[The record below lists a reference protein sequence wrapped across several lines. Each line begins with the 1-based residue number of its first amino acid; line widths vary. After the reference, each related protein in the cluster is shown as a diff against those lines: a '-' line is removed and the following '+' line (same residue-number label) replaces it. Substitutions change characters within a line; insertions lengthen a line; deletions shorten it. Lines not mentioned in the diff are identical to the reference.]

1 MLSLSSFHV
10 LLSTANVFTFP
21 LLTFSCSHHLCF
33 VCVQGDQH
41 MEYLKCIFL
50 LRYESWQWWQWWW
63 CDDRQNMLPV
73 VVPAQNFWPS
83 FEQKIVINS
92 FAHFVSDN
100 VENRKTSKEMLGEC
114 CRFWCSGGG
123 GGGGESGEQTH
134 TQLMPVL
141 TSSPSVGQP
150 QKSNIYNN
158 LNVTTTEMITLFSLL
173 AIKHP
178 LYI

>member
-1 MLSLSSFHV
+1 
-10 LLSTANVFTFP
+10 
-21 LLTFSCSHHLCF
+21 
-33 VCVQGDQH
+33 
-41 MEYLKCIFL
+41 
-50 LRYESWQWWQWWW
+50 
-63 CDDRQNMLPV
+63 
-73 VVPAQNFWPS
+73 
-83 FEQKIVINS
+83 
-92 FAHFVSDN
+92 
-100 VENRKTSKEMLGEC
+100 MLGEC
-114 CRFWCSGGG
+114 CRFWCSGG

-178 LYI
+178 LYISAAPHRIQFQDLKKCTKF